1 MSGPR
6 NYHTVCS
13 NTEKDKYDISFK
25 SNFKNYINEF
35 IYKTETDSQ
44 TLKTNF
50 QLLKGKRAGLGG
62 GEIRSLGLTYLY
74 YYIQNNQK
82 GPII

>member
-13 NTEKDKYDISFK
+13 NTEKDKYDITFK

-35 IYKTETDSQ
+35 IYKTETDS
-44 TLKTNF
+44 
-50 QLLKGKRAGLGG
+50 
-62 GEIRSLGLTYLY
+62 
-74 YYIQNNQK
+74 
-82 GPII
+82 